1 MSKNPTSPG
10 SFLSS
15 LMMEYKLNPSSLSK
29 AINLS
34 QSAIRQIIIG
44 KTRIT
49 PPTALRLSKFFDQPP
64 SFWLDLQQKA
74 DLREAEIDKELSVI
88 IKGIIKV
95 KKPAAK
101 PKTPSKKA
109 VKS

>member
-1 MSKNPTSPG
+1 MSKKPTSPG

-15 LMMEYKLNPSSLSK
+15 LMMEYHLTPSSLSK

-49 PPTALRLSKFFDQPP
+49 PPTALRLSKFFDQPA

-88 IKGIIKV
+88 IKSIIKV
-95 KKPAAK
+95 KKPAVK
-101 PKTPSKKA
+101 PKKTK
-109 VKS
+109 

>member
-1 MSKNPTSPG
+1 MSKKVTSPG

-44 KTRIT
+44 KSRIT
-49 PPTALRLSKFFDQPP
+49 APTALRLSKFFDQPP

-74 DLREAEIDKELSVI
+74 DIREAEIDKELSVI
-88 IKGIIKV
+88 IKSIIKA
-95 KKPAAK
+95 KKPAVKPKAK
-101 PKTPSKKA
+101 PRSSKKA
-109 VKS
+109 